1 MRHTLG
7 SPDTFATRPPQRH
20 DDFYTDGY
28 IIVRLSALQ
37 KRLPAPARR
46 ALDAGMVTEARTP
59 FIREYLHNAAL
70 DVTGVC
76 AAEGPLHG
84 SPKLDPKAEHYR
96 LHCGASTA
104 LIAAHYHEPL
114 VDAGLHPC
122 LSRTTFADHEK
133 LLPVVVY
140 CDASGWAVAVVAPCR
155 PE

>member
-7 SPDTFATRPPQRH
+7 ASHATRPPQQH
-20 DDFYTDGY
+20 GDFYTDGY
-28 IIVRLSALQ
+28 IIVRLSVLQ
-37 KRLPAPARR
+37 KRLPLPARR
-46 ALDAGMVTEARTP
+46 ALDAGTVTEARTP

-76 AAEGPLHG
+76 AAEGPLHVMR
-84 SPKLDPKAEHYR
+84 LDPKAEHYR
-96 LHCGASTA
+96 LRCGASTA

-114 VDAGLHPC
+114 VEAGLHPC
-122 LSRTTFADHEK
+122 LSRTTFADHAK